1 MGIAWKIKVEDFL
14 AFIGIDHE
22 GKSFT
27 QIRQSKNLRV
37 SLKCVAQ
44 KNKPNNLF
52 TYLDSRAGGESRI
65 MQEIRFLTPYS

>member
-14 AFIGIDHE
+14 AFIGIDYE

-37 SLKCVAQ
+37 SLKCVVQ
-44 KNKPNNLF
+44 KSKPNNLF
-52 TYLDSRAGGESRI
+52 TYL
-65 MQEIRFLTPYS
+65 LTRQLNGLHEMS